1 MQVGPDLVIVFL
13 LTLFLII
20 WLTFALKIAAESERF
35 AVYLLGRFHSY
46 KGPGLVL
53 VVPFTQRVHR
63 LRVGDVGVMS
73 GSGFATFDGV
83 DIPVLNTGALEQ
95 GQVVSIDAFD
105 GVEPRLVASS
115 ERPGQ
120 QCPKCGHR
128 F

>member
-1 MQVGPDLVIVFL
+1 MSYLLVALFLVI
-13 LTLFLII
+13 
-20 WLTFALKIAAESERF
+20 WLSLALKIAAEGERF
-35 AVYLLGRFHSY
+35 AVYMLGRFHSY

-73 GSGFATFDGV
+73 GSGFATFGDVDVPVQDDFDTGQSIRIDG
-83 DIPVLNTGALEQ
+83 
-95 GQVVSIDAFD
+95 FD
-105 GVEPRLVASS
+105 GAEPRFVASDES
-115 ERPGQ
+115 PGQ